1 MQEMFMAIGAGL
13 VVSLWNKYIVPR
25 LPSCAGHNGDESDS
39 DNSATMASSDV
50 VHHDFSL

>member
-1 MQEMFMAIGAGL
+1 MATGAGL

-25 LPSCAGHNGDESDS
+25 LPNCRAEAEESDS
-39 DNSATMASSDV
+39 DNSATMASSDM